1 MASNQSASNESPPA
15 TRMRST
21 CALVFLTHE
30 VDLFKRRADSAP
42 LILAFNNLI
51 NSKAISNIT
60 LPVAAGAAVYV
71 GYKIGHAAF
80 GWTEDLFDN
89 IKKNMKTAKEKRDE
103 KLTRD
108 SFENPFNN
116 DGFADDGTPTNI
128 FGLPGWGI
136 WPGVL

>member
-1 MASNQSASNESPPA
+1 MPKAKP
-15 TRMRST
+15 
-21 CALVFLTHE
+21 THVIVHRIE
-30 VDLFKRRADSAP
+30 LQEKEREMIEP
-42 LILAFNNLI
+42 LI